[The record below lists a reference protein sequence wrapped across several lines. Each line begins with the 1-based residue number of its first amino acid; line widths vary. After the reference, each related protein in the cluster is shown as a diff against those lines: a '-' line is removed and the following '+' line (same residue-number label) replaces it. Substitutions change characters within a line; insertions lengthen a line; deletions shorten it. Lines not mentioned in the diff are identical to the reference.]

1 MSVKKEV
8 IIKIFSLFSVIGV
21 IVLFLLIRM
30 STQIYGETNDKT
42 SPVNMKG
49 KISYQVP
56 YKNTLDLNLGIVQ
69 EPNVEL
75 PLKTASGFVDTSFL
89 LDTGAI
95 ISTLPLRMAKNLGID
110 IVNARRITL
119 QGFSGVPV
127 FAYLGKITIKIGN
140 QEFEFPATFTEFSKK
155 NILGRKGLLDN
166 FDINFDYEKKIIT
179 LSRKANL

>member
-42 SPVNMKG
+42 SPINMKG

-89 LDTGAI
+89 FGYRSDYINVTSPNG
-95 ISTLPLRMAKNLGID
+95 KNLGID

-127 FAYLGKITIKIGN
+127 FAYLGQITIKIG
-140 QEFEFPATFTEFSKK
+140 EPR
-155 NILGRKGLLDN
+155 I
-166 FDINFDYEKKIIT
+166 
-179 LSRKANL
+179 